1 MNSSLVDWSFKC
13 GRLLGIDIRVH
24 WSFLVY
30 IAIELFQK
38 PSADNALF
46 LAVLFGTV
54 LIHELG
60 HCMGG
65 RYFGLRTDQIL
76 LWPLGGLA
84 YVGGQRTTWQDF
96 WVTFWG
102 PFVHIPIGLTAA
114 ALLAYQGA
122 TFSFQAALLNPIVV
136 HADYSPLN
144 QFLFVL
150 LNVQVWL
157 FALNVFLPAYP
168 LDGGRMLVALLIKR
182 LGIDKTSLVAMLLT
196 ALCACYLLVK
206 GSSFIGFF
214 LLMEA
219 AQLYQRRQEG
229 TVEDDPSF
237 RYRSSGSGPKV
248 KLAAGGHLRLVPP
261 TGSASTATKNCP
273 QCSRS
278 LPITAK
284 MCGFCE
290 IML

>member
-1 MNSSLVDWSFKC
+1 MNSSMLNWSLGC
-13 GRLLGIDIRVH
+13 GRLLGIDIRIH

-30 IAIELFQK
+30 IAIELIQN
-38 PSADNALF
+38 PSGQNAL
-46 LAVLFGTV
+46 LLVVLFGTV

-102 PFVHIPIGLTAA
+102 PFVHIPIGLVAA
-114 ALLAYQGA
+114 GLLAYQGG
-122 TFSFQAALLNPIVV
+122 SFQLQP
-136 HADYSPLN
+136 
-144 QFLFVL
+144 VL
-150 LNVQVWL
+150 LDPLAVKIGYSHLNLFLLVVLKVQFWL

-182 LGIDKTSLVAMLLT
+182 LGPDKTSMLAMVLT
-196 ALCACYLLVK
+196 AICACYLLFK
-206 GSSFIGFF
+206 SYTFIGFF

-229 TVEDDPSF
+229 TVDDDPSF
-237 RYRSSGSGPKV
+237 RYRSGGSAPKV
-248 KLAAGGHLRLVPP
+248 KLAAGGHLRLVPHS
-261 TGSASTATKNCP
+261 GSAPTATKNCP
-273 QCSRS
+273 KCNRS
-278 LPITAK
+278 LPVAAK

-290 IML
+290 ILL